1 VGKATLN
8 FRTRSELGGEKS
20 RIVETKYQIQRIAWQ
35 TAILHRH
42 EAPMTGFRLSLLFS
56 GLLCMTLP
64 GQFLAQASLDETLR
78 PFLAKYEM
86 PAVAVAV
93 VQEGKIIALGAV
105 GTRQVGTNTSVT
117 PTDRWHIGSDGKA
130 MTALLA
136 AMLVEEGKLRW
147 TSTLPDIFPEL
158 TEKMTPSLRK
168 ATLEQFLC
176 HTSGV
181 RAEVDYSPLFDQAT
195 LRDTDTLVEQRLW
208 VVQEASRLP
217 LGAEPGV
224 KWAYSNVGYVM
235 AGAMMERV
243 SGKSWEQLM
252 VERIFTPLD
261 FRSAGFGPQTSV
273 GRLDAPAGHMM
284 VNGKLKAFAGGPS
297 SDNPMTAAPAGTAH
311 MSVLD
316 FAKWAGWNA
325 GAGKRGPKLVS
336 NESLKKLH
344 TPVASTG
351 SRENAPPGTPP
362 AGNYGYGWGD
372 LKPDYMTE
380 SLLYHGGSNGKN
392 LAHIYVDLKNDRAM
406 VLVTNIAGK
415 QADAGLKAIAKEMYQ
430 KYMTSTASR

>member
-136 AMLVEEGKLRW
+136 AMLVEEG
-147 TSTLPDIFPEL
+147 
-158 TEKMTPSLRK
+158 
-168 ATLEQFLC
+168 
-176 HTSGV
+176 
-181 RAEVDYSPLFDQAT
+181 QA
-195 LRDTDTLVEQRLW
+195 
-208 VVQEASRLP
+208 
-217 LGAEPGV
+217 
-224 KWAYSNVGYVM
+224 
-235 AGAMMERV
+235 
-243 SGKSWEQLM
+243 
-252 VERIFTPLD
+252 PLD
-261 FRSAGFGPQTSV
+261 IHTARHLPGTDGEDDTITSQ
-273 GRLDAPAGHMM
+273 
-284 VNGKLKAFAGGPS
+284 S
-297 SDNPMTAAPAGTAH
+297 
-311 MSVLD
+311 
-316 FAKWAGWNA
+316 NA
-325 GAGKRGPKLVS
+325 GAVPLPHQWR
-336 NESLKKLH
+336 
-344 TPVASTG
+344 TC
-351 SRENAPPGTPP
+351 
-362 AGNYGYGWGD
+362 
-372 LKPDYMTE
+372 
-380 SLLYHGGSNGKN
+380 
-392 LAHIYVDLKNDRAM
+392 
-406 VLVTNIAGK
+406 
-415 QADAGLKAIAKEMYQ
+415 
-430 KYMTSTASR
+430 